1 MPIKIGLI
9 GKTNT
14 GKTTFFNSSTL
25 STDEISTY
33 PFTTKKP
40 STSIGHAITLC
51 VHKEFNV
58 QDNPNN
64 SKCSDGWRYIPIELI
79 DLPGLITDAW
89 KGKGLGNQFLSIA
102 AQSDA
107 LLHVVDASASIDSSG
122 RITETGT
129 GDPVSD
135 FADIE
140 EELNMW
146 YQKILEGNRDKLQK
160 MIKSENDQIS
170 ALTEL
175 YQGLGIKKN
184 HVMETLRITGLEGK
198 DVENYNLHESKKF
211 STQLRKISKP
221 TRGIPGYR
229 ARIRPIVSR
238 ITIHW
243 PSFYNVVTGK
253 TLALPNLIAL
263 QHIPLSPAGVIAKR
277 PAPIALPNSCAAEWR
292 MAPDAVFSPY
302 ASVRYFTPHMVHSQ
316 YNLL

>member
-25 STDEISTY
+25 STNEISTY
-33 PFTTKKP
+33 PFTTKKS
-40 STSIGHAITLC
+40 STSVGHAITLC

-64 SKCSDGWRYIPIELI
+64 SRCSDGWRYIPIELI
-79 DLPGLITDAW
+79 DLPGLIKDAW

-107 LLHVVDASASIDSSG
+107 LLHVVDASGSIDSSG

-160 MIKSENDQIS
+160 IIKAENDQVI

-175 YQGLGIKKN
+175 YQGLGVKKN
-184 HVMETLRITGLEGK
+184 HVMETLRLTGLEGK
-198 DVENYNLHESKKF
+198 DVWDPRVPSSNSPYSESYYNSLAVVLQRRDWENPGV
-211 STQLRKISKP
+211 TQLNRLAAHPPFASW
-221 TRGIPGYR
+221 RNSEE
-229 ARIRPIVSR
+229 ARTDRP
-238 ITIHW
+238 
-243 PSFYNVVTGK
+243 
-253 TLALPNLIAL
+253 
-263 QHIPLSPAGVIAKR
+263 
-277 PAPIALPNSCAAEWR
+277 
-292 MAPDAVFSPY
+292 
-302 ASVRYFTPHMVHSQ
+302 SQ
-316 YNLL
+316 QLRS

>member
-79 DLPGLITDAW
+79 DLPGLIKDAW

-175 YQGLGIKKN
+175 YQGLGIKKIMLWS
-184 HVMETLRITGLEGK
+184 H
-198 DVENYNLHESKKF
+198 
-211 STQLRKISKP
+211 
-221 TRGIPGYR
+221 
-229 ARIRPIVSR
+229 
-238 ITIHW
+238 
-243 PSFYNVVTGK
+243 
-253 TLALPNLIAL
+253 
-263 QHIPLSPAGVIAKR
+263 
-277 PAPIALPNSCAAEWR
+277 
-292 MAPDAVFSPY
+292 
-302 ASVRYFTPHMVHSQ
+302 
-316 YNLL
+316 